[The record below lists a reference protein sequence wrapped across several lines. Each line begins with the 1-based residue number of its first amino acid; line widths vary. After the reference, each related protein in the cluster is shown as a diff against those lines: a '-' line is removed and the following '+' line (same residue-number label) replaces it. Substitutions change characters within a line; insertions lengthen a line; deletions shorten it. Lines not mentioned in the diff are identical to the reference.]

1 MEESSKYKKWK
12 ELGNLSK
19 SKKKR
24 TLKTRKPNK
33 IR

>member
-19 SKKKR
+19 SKKKEN
-24 TLKTRKPNK
+24 LKDKEA
-33 IR
+33 